1 MTETLFGTDSVGYFF
16 VSPEII
22 RFLVAL
28 TAPQPKEKVL
38 DIHLNPEV
46 LIPYMKTIVEQS
58 MSDMDVKYLESQ
70 ATPEEVAQAEF
81 VYDVILCSPTFGNAL
96 RSPDGSGDPNEEFWL
111 KWSIN
116 HLSTKGRLAIIVPT
130 GLLSNYS
137 QRAIREFLIADGGI
151 EAIIELPSGWSQ
163 NTYPQ
168 ASILYITRN
177 NDPNRDVKMIRF
189 TKAESIPWN
198 SLASTVREG
207 LLDETQLKTG
217 IGLTIKRADL
227 DKHRLDVKYYHL
239 KQAEIIPPD
248 PKVFKEWRLSEL
260 VRISSGERFSKEDFE
275 ENGTPFVQVRNVTT
289 DGTLDLR
296 QAQTL
301 KPINALVSRGYSKP
315 GDILLTTAGTIG
327 KVALID
333 DSFTGKGVCID
344 TSLRRL
350 EVLDKKQVLPEYLTI
365 FLQTPLAQQQMKLL
379 TTGSVI
385 PVLAS
390 PNLSE
395 LIVYLPSLTKQREI
409 ISMFKDPAIEY
420 DVKIKTSFYSETQAE
435 VSLTPTTVQT
445 PVKEEQE
452 LPKASWR
459 EIVQSQLP
467 FPIARAYT
475 LFTISEYQPGNMR
488 LKTLIDLSESI
499 VYYVYNV
506 LVADQLRRLKLDDAE
521 IREDIGSSFT
531 SYSVSSRLDVIF
543 RILNFVQKHSDID
556 LFIPELVNID
566 LGVCRAFQNNVR
578 NEWSH
583 TSSFPEHKCR
593 QIIIKYL
600 PQFEKLLQKLLF
612 LREYNLLQV
621 LHITIRNNRL
631 QHHVISM
638 MGNNSLFQPRIEEL
652 EKENILLA
660 DSSHIVLLAK
670 ARGYDFLD
678 LHPFYL
684 VHAWE
689 QTGEYDHLCFFKQ
702 TVGSSPNQRLKVES
716 TQGVGDTKTETDLGF
731 IDLISS

>member
-1 MTETLFGTDSVGYFF
+1 
-16 VSPEII
+16 
-22 RFLVAL
+22 
-28 TAPQPKEKVL
+28 
-38 DIHLNPEV
+38 
-46 LIPYMKTIVEQS
+46 MKTIVEQS
-58 MSDMDVKYLESQ
+58 MNDMDVKYLQSQ
-70 ATPEEVAQAEF
+70 ATPEEVAKAESL
-81 VYDVILCSPTFGNAL
+81 YDVILCSPTFGNAV
-96 RSPDGSGDPNEEFWL
+96 RSPDSSGDPNEEFWL
-111 KWSIN
+111 KWCIN
-116 HLSTKGRLAIIVPT
+116 HLTKKGRLTIIVPT

-163 NTYPQ
+163 STYPQ

-177 NDPNRDVKMIRF
+177 NDPNRDIKLIRF

-198 SLASTVREG
+198 SLASNVREG

-217 IGLTIKRADL
+217 IGLTVKATDL
-227 DKHRLDVKYYHL
+227 DKHRLDVRYYHL

-248 PKVFKEWRLSEL
+248 PKVFKEFRLSEL
-260 VRISSGERFSKEDFE
+260 VRISSGERFSKEDFQ
-275 ENGTPFVQVRNVTT
+275 ENGTPFIQVKNVTT
-289 DGTLDLR
+289 NGTLDLR
-296 QAQTL
+296 QVQTL
-301 KPINALVSRGYSKP
+301 NPINALASRGYGKP
-315 GDILLTTAGTIG
+315 GDILITTAGTIG

-333 DSFTGKGVCID
+333 DSLTSKGVCID

-350 EVLDKKQVLPEYLTI
+350 DILDKKQVLPEYLTI
-365 FLQTPLAQQQMKLL
+365 FLQTPLAQQQMTLL

-385 PVLAS
+385 PVLSS

-395 LIVYLPSLTKQREI
+395 LIVYLPSITKQREI
-409 ISMFKDPAIEY
+409 ISLFKDSAIKSEA
-420 DVKIKTSFYSETQAE
+420 KFKMSFYSEKQAE
-435 VSLTPTTVQT
+435 VVITPPTIKT
-445 PVKEEQE
+445 PVKEERE
-452 LPKASWR
+452 LPKASWQQ
-459 EIVQSQLP
+459 IVQSQLP

-475 LFTISEYQPGNMR
+475 LFTISEYQSGNMR
-488 LKTLIDLSESI
+488 LKALIDLSESI

-521 IREDIGSSFT
+521 LREKIVDSFT
-531 SYSVSSRLDVIF
+531 SYSIASRLEVIF
-543 RILNFVQKHSDID
+543 RLLNLVQKRSDID
-556 LFIPELVNID
+556 LFVPELSSID
-566 LGVCRAFQNNVR
+566 LGVCSAFQNNVR

-593 QIIIKYL
+593 QTIIKYL
-600 PQFEKLLQKLLF
+600 PWFEKLLQTLLF
-612 LREYNLLQV
+612 LKEYNLLQA

-638 MGNNSLFQPRIEEL
+638 MGNNSLFQPGIEEL
-652 EKENILLA
+652 EKDNILLA

-702 TVGSSPNQRLKVES
+702 TVGSAPNQRLKVES